1 MQCATAN
8 EEVRMG
14 LLSKLFKIC
23 NKSTEKPNNKKFIS
37 SNLEQDEDEITAVIS
52 SVLISMD
59 EEETMVAI
67 TVAIAAI
74 L

>member
-1 MQCATAN
+1 M
-8 EEVRMG
+8 R

-23 NKSTEKPNNKKFIS
+23 NKSTEKPDNKKFIS
-37 SNLEQDEDEITAVIS
+37 SDIEQEDEITAAIS

-59 EEETMVAI
+59 EEEAMVAI
-67 TVAIAAI
+67 TAAIAVI